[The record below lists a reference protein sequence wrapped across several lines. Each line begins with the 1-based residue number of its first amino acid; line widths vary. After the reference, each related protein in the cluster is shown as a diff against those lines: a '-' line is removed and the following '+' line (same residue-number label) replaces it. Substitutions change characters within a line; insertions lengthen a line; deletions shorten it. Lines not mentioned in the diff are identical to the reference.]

1 MLRFIGAALLMSAA
15 AGLGE
20 QLCRRERAGFEM
32 LEGYCALIKHMA
44 SQIKLF
50 NLSFTEIFRRCDVK
64 MLNSCGLTLP
74 PSSAEQLAAAAR
86 AWLDSASQS
95 ALEAVVQQLHRGDRR
110 ALLDA
115 LDRCAAQLE
124 TAQDSARARCSARC
138 RVIRVLCL
146 CGGAMVALVLL

>member
-1 MLRFIGAALLMSAA
+1 MLKLVGAALIMVAA
-15 AGLGE
+15 AGFGE
-20 QLCRRERAGFEM
+20 QLCRRERASLERV
-32 LEGYCALIKHMA
+32 EGYCTLIKHMT
-44 SQIKLF
+44 SQIKTF
-50 NLSFTEIFRRCDVK
+50 NLSFTEIFRRCDAK
-64 MLNSCGLTLP
+64 MLNSCDLTLP

-86 AWLDSASQS
+86 AWLDSASRS
-95 ALEAVVQQLHRGDRR
+95 ALEAAVQQLHRGDRR

-124 TAQDSARARCSARC
+124 AAQDSARVRCSARC